1 MIYFQFEIFTSE
13 RQYLNVH
20 LNIELLQLLCQSIY
34 LNVNLKSLFNT
45 VCNIY
50 VFINHYG
57 RNKVTYMFDESSAL
71 SIIDDTKPLT
81 AIISETEN
89 NGSYIVSIKLET
101 LNGFY
106 VLQPFLSILIW

>member
-1 MIYFQFEIFTSE
+1 
-13 RQYLNVH
+13 
-20 LNIELLQLLCQSIY
+20 
-34 LNVNLKSLFNT
+34 
-45 VCNIY
+45 
-50 VFINHYG
+50 
-57 RNKVTYMFDESSAL
+57 MFDESSAL

-106 VLQPFLSILIW
+106 VLQPFLVC

>member
-1 MIYFQFEIFTSE
+1 
-13 RQYLNVH
+13 
-20 LNIELLQLLCQSIY
+20 
-34 LNVNLKSLFNT
+34 
-45 VCNIY
+45 
-50 VFINHYG
+50 
-57 RNKVTYMFDESSAL
+57 MFDESSAL

-106 VLQPFLSILIW
+106 VLQPFLVCWFGNTQMVAHFHMQSIC